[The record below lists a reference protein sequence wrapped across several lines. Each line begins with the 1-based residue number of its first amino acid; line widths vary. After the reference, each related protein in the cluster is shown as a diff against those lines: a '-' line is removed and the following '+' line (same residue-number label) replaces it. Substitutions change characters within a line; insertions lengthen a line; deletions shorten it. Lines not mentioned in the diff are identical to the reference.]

1 MQMLEQARFE
11 QHGLQSQPRLG
22 SSGRVMGMP
31 AMDMNLDDQ
40 TFHSVEGFAQAAD
53 RLEVPWTINSGGNE
67 FSGFIRRREFG
78 GLLFGELSY
87 GVCSGTRGHRE
98 IDRSNDDYICLTVYN
113 GGRMLLEQHGE
124 VMEAGECDILL
135 WDGKVPTRFDC
146 LAPSHCEMIWLPRKI
161 IERRSGCSEEFEG
174 QVISGK
180 EGIARLIA
188 AHIKSLH
195 RELVNIPLHQADGV
209 IDAAIDFILSCLP
222 RDVEPRFSN
231 RHQFEIFAAAKR
243 TINERIGMDRFGP
256 SDIAFELGI
265 SVRYLH
271 SLFHKYG
278 TTFSN
283 YVNVERLERA
293 KRSLALQNSYTKI
306 SDIAHDLG
314 FCDSSHFNRLFRQRF
329 GITPNQYRRNLD
341 S

>member
-1 MQMLEQARFE
+1 MDN
-11 QHGLQSQPRLG
+11 GLG
-22 SSGRVMGMP
+22 MVIGCVMGNP
-31 AMDMNLDDQ
+31 AVDMNSNGQ
-40 TFHSVEGFAQAAD
+40 TFHSVESFAQAAEM
-53 RLEVPWTINSGGNE
+53 LEVPWTISSQENE
-67 FSGFIRRREFG
+67 FSASIRRREYG

-87 GVCSGTRGHRE
+87 GLCSGTRGNRE
-98 IDRSNDDYICLTVYN
+98 ISRSNDDYICLTVYN
-113 GGRMLLEQHGE
+113 GGRMLLEQRGE

-161 IERRSGCSEEFEG
+161 VERRSGFSDEFEG

-188 AHIKSLH
+188 AHIRNLH
-195 RELVNIPLHQADGV
+195 RELESIPARQVDSV
-209 IDAAIDFILSCLP
+209 IDASIDFILSCLP
-222 RDVEPRFSN
+222 RDAEARFSN
-231 RHQFEIFAAAKR
+231 RHQFEIFSAAKR
-243 TINERIGMDRFGP
+243 AVNERIGMDRFSP
-256 SDIAFELGI
+256 SDIASELGI

-271 SLFHKYG
+271 SLFYRYG

-329 GITPNQYRRNLD
+329 GVTPNQYRRNLN